1 MKRISLLVAAAGIL
15 MTACDKPEDP
25 VGPVSTPV
33 RPSFVVFGVVRD
45 TAGLPVSGATAEIV
59 EGRLQG
65 LIRTS
70 NDDGYFSFAGVSGLI
85 TIRVWKDGYERYAQ
99 TLVVTADVVLEIRL
113 WSVEVIDEGEGI
125 GEMALGRTIRSA
137 VPADGPPCDPVRW
150 DAHAPCRRFSFT
162 APSSGQLTIRIWW
175 AGGPP
180 LDATMMAPNGD
191 YHAASEESDIDE
203 IVINAFVT
211 AGETYEVRVNSYYGY
226 QVFNLRA
233 DLTP

>member
-59 EGRLQG
+59 EGRFQG
-65 LIRTS
+65 WIQIS
-70 NDDGYFSFAGVSGLI
+70 NDDGYFSFTGVSGLI
-85 TIRVWKDGYERYAQ
+85 TIRVWKDGYERYVQ
-99 TLVVTADVVLEIRL
+99 TLVVTADLVLEISL
-113 WSVEVIDEGEGI
+113 SSVEPIDEL
-125 GEMALGRTIRSA
+125 ALGRTIRSN
-137 VPADGPPCDPVRW
+137 VPADAPPCDPVGW
-150 DAHAPCRRFSFT
+150 DAQAPCRRFLFT
-162 APSSGQLTIRIWW
+162 APSSGELTIRIWW
-175 AGGPP
+175 AGYPP
-180 LDATMMAPNGD
+180 LDATMMAPSGD
-191 YHAASEESDIDE
+191 YLAASAESGFEE
-203 IVINAFVT
+203 IVMNAFVT
-211 AGETYEVRVNSYYGY
+211 AGETYEVRVNSYYEY